1 MCDLL
6 ILAHMW
12 FTPGFAFKTG
22 CDKVASEPWLTV
34 ERSPRIEMVV
44 TLDSFLYR
52 MLVPCFLLFSAQ
64 DDLLCSSK
72 SSLDGPNQANSEEEG
87 RWRNSAASRNN

>member
-12 FTPGFAFKTG
+12 FTPGFAFNTG
-22 CDKVASEPWLTV
+22 CDKVVSEPWLTV

-44 TLDSFLYR
+44 TLASFHYR

-64 DDLLCSSK
+64 DDLLCSSNLL
-72 SSLDGPNQANSEEEG
+72 LDGPNQANSEEESG
-87 RWRNSAASRNN
+87 WRSSAASRNN

>member
-12 FTPGFAFKTG
+12 FTPGFVFKTG
-22 CDKVASEPWLTV
+22 CDKVVSEPWLTV

-44 TLDSFLYR
+44 TVASFLYR

-64 DDLLCSSK
+64 DDLLCSSN
-72 SSLDGPNQANSEEEG
+72 LL
-87 RWRNSAASRNN
+87 